1 VVIDVLDHLVD
12 IGLKLLDLIVV
23 VADPATRRF
32 YDFHHLLLPI
42 PIVIHCE
49 SERVIHCVACFEGI
63 VHLLSLDLQILNFSF
78 SWRDVMF
85 KILNLVLED
94 KLKLFK
100 FLSLLLKI
108 VDYFFAFPDLGVLFH
123 NLLLLLI
130 DLVLETFNRVLLL
143 QQMKFFVLNLAF
155 KLLNLSLNLCELILR
170 YLQVSFCFQTH
181 VHDLSQ
187 IARIFLFN
195 FLVFR
200 VGILVYL
207 LHHLCV
213 VFLHLLDFLLELLD
227 QQFLLVN
234 KVIVVLH
241 VDIAS
246 GGMLLLNLLLGI
258 FKGSP
263 IRHLLLLQV
272 RVQSRITQHL
282 LIVFGL
288 ARFQLLVLL
297 LQQQFKLLFVALL

>member
-1 VVIDVLDHLVD
+1 
-12 IGLKLLDLIVV
+12 
-23 VADPATRRF
+23 
-32 YDFHHLLLPI
+32 
-42 PIVIHCE
+42 
-49 SERVIHCVACFEGI
+49 
-63 VHLLSLDLQILNFSF
+63 
-78 SWRDVMF
+78 MF

-94 KLKLFK
+94 KLELFK

-108 VDYFFAFPDLGVLFH
+108 VDYFFTFPNLRVLLH
-123 NLLLLLI
+123 DLLLLLI
-130 DLVLETFNRVLLL
+130 DLVLQAFNRVLLL
-143 QQMKFFVLNLAF
+143 QQMKFFVLDLAF
-155 KLLNLSLNLCELILR
+155 KLLNLSLNLCELILG

-187 IARIFLFN
+187 IARIFLFD

-213 VFLHLLDFLLELLD
+213 VLLHLLDFLLELLD
-227 QQFLLVN
+227 QQLLLVN
-234 KVIVVLH
+234 KVIMVLH

-246 GGMLLLNLLLGI
+246 GSMLLLNLLLGI

-297 LQQQFKLLFVALL
+297 LQQQFKLLFVAFLQVLLLVQKLIVLVPSCNGSLGTIFIQGLNDAIELITSHLVVDAGAGWVFETLQLSFQLLPHCFKLLHFLLLG